1 VSQRPSFWIIIPST
15 ETEEGSLLDYAKKRH
30 VITKPLKLPFFLQP
44 GKSQRSSLL
53 PHNNCCL
60 RLHMCI
66 FIHED
71 AVTAI
76 INPRKSYITTSQGVK
91 KKLTEL
97 PNDSNWRLT
106 ISKRRK
112 AGRGVI
118 EKSQKHPSTTTIDK
132 QIDGILSTL

>member
-1 VSQRPSFWIIIPST
+1 MSQRPSFWIIIPST
-15 ETEEGSLLDYAKKRH
+15 ETEEESLLDYAKKRH

-44 GKSQRSSLL
+44 GESQYSSLL

-60 RLHMCI
+60 HLHI
-66 FIHED
+66 RVFIHED
-71 AVTAI
+71 AVTAN
-76 INPRKSYITTSQGVK
+76 INPRKSYITTSQGNK

-97 PNDSNWRLT
+97 PNNSNWRLT

-112 AGRGVI
+112 VGRGII